1 MNFKVRSNPGPVA
14 EDVINYVKP
23 IARKKPKMVTYTG
36 TGDPL
41 NYMNTIKKVKK
52 VIPSIPK
59 IDVKQEIQIAFSGFI
74 NREDNHFAEK
84 TEERITRA
92 ITLLVF
98 LNI

>member
-1 MNFKVRSNPGPVA
+1 M
-14 EDVINYVKP
+14 IQ
-23 IARKKPKMVTYTG
+23 
-36 TGDPL
+36 
-41 NYMNTIKKVKK
+41 
-52 VIPSIPK
+52 SIPQ

-92 ITLLVF
+92 ITLLMF

>member
-1 MNFKVRSNPGPVA
+1 
-14 EDVINYVKP
+14 
-23 IARKKPKMVTYTG
+23 MVTYTG

-52 VIPSIPK
+52 VIQSIPK
-59 IDVKQEIQIAFSGFI
+59 TDVKQEIQIAFSGFI

-92 ITLLVF
+92 ITLLMF